1 MEIKVKNP
9 IFIDTGFV
17 LALFSPR
24 DQYHNQAVNLSI
36 KYESYL
42 WLTTDAILLEVG
54 NAFSRHSKQKGAEV
68 IEQFL
73 DSDDIQIVH
82 LTPQLFNQG
91 LGFYKFY
98 QDKQSGLV
106 DCVSF
111 TVMREM
117 GIDQVLTF
125 DQHFAQAGFQVLVA

>member
-1 MEIKVKNP
+1 MEIKVKNLV
-9 IFIDTGFV
+9 FIDTGFV

-24 DQYHNQAVNLSI
+24 DQYHSQAVNLSDR
-36 KYESYL
+36 YENHL

-73 DSDDIQIVH
+73 NSDDIQVVH
-82 LTPQLFNQG
+82 LTPQLFKQG

-98 QDKQSGLV
+98 RDKQWGLV

-111 TVMREM
+111 AVMWEM
-117 GIDQVLTF
+117 GVNQVLTF